1 MVSLA
6 CPQAHWS
13 DSAALIRCKNPLS
26 RDIPV
31 RNYSPDIEWYDHAF
45 LVQRVRHEQF
55 SVYTQRSNT
64 AISHFVLVLRLVSLF
79 TQHASQKVNLAC
91 RNTDPQQ
98 AIIPTSSGAVLEQA
112 WHGKCVN
119 NIIRPDGQDAV
130 EASGKEFVCLVCM
143 VMGIDSD
150 GKIRG
155 SMSIAIEDGMMGLTG
170 HECLVQSQA
179 RN

>member
-1 MVSLA
+1 MVSFA

-13 DSAALIRCKNPLS
+13 GSAALIRCKNPLS

-55 SVYTQRSNT
+55 SVYTQHSNT
-64 AISHFVLVLRLVSLF
+64 AISHFVLVLRSVSSF
-79 TQHASQKVNLAC
+79 TQHASQKDNLAC

-155 SMSIAIEDGMMGLTG
+155 SMSITVEDGMMGLTG